1 MNNNIQV
8 RKGIKIEVIIFVY
21 DVLYDHFIT
30 KKSGSKSTFEISQK
44 LYFYTVMISFSFKAN
59 ESSIFLMC
67 LSVIS

>member
-21 DVLYDHFIT
+21 SVLYDHLYY

-44 LYFYTVMISFSFKAN
+44 L
-59 ESSIFLMC
+59 
-67 LSVIS
+67 